1 MVQLRF
7 VGAVA
12 TTCPG
17 CSIPAR
23 YYLFILSITCLIL
36 GSMAGPTG
44 RSATTPVIAV
54 IGGGASG
61 TLTAVHLLRC
71 AAACQ
76 LPIRIVLV
84 DRLGR
89 HGQGQAYST
98 ACPAHLLNT
107 PAGQM
112 SALSGRP
119 DHLIEW
125 AGAAEVT
132 SATFLSRSQYGQYLR
147 EVLAQA
153 EREAAQLSELTCI
166 TSEVLRIRPNSSGRA
181 LRLRLADGSID
192 ADAAV
197 LAIGNMPTGLPF
209 PVPADDRVITDPWA
223 PGALDAIADGSPVVV
238 AGTGLTMLD
247 ITVAVAATSRDSSV
261 LAVSRHG
268 LLPQPHHGGV
278 PSPRPIWLPVLGRS
292 SAGPTG
298 SAGVGP
304 VRLSDLMWQV
314 RSAIADSPGSW
325 QDIIASLRPYVPG
338 LWHRMPAADQRLFL
352 RHVARYWE
360 VHRHLMPPA
369 TASRITEL
377 RATRRLSVLR
387 GRISAVTARAGQL
400 RISVDGDAGVT
411 ELTAGWLVNGTGA
424 TTNIAATSD
433 PLLRDLFAAGL
444 ARPDPLRLGID
455 ASTDGAVLNAN
466 GHASRTVF
474 TLGPPLRGL
483 WYETTSIPEIRA
495 QAAALATRLAG
506 EFLGRARPGSA
517 A

>member
-1 MVQLRF
+1 M
-7 VGAVA
+7 
-12 TTCPG
+12 
-17 CSIPAR
+17 
-23 YYLFILSITCLIL
+23 YYTR
-36 GSMAGPTG
+36 GMAGPTI

-71 AAACQ
+71 AAHQAAYQAAYQ
-76 LPIRIVLV
+76 LPIRIVLI

-132 SATFLSRSQYGQYLR
+132 SASFLSRGRYGQYLR
-147 EVLAQA
+147 DVLAQA
-153 EREAAQLSELTCI
+153 ERDAAQLCDLTRV
-166 TSEVLRIRPNSSGRA
+166 TDEVLRIRPDSSGRA
-181 LRLRLADGSID
+181 LRLTLAGGSID

-197 LAIGNMPTGLPF
+197 LAIGNAPAAVPF
-209 PVPADDRVITDPWA
+209 PVPASDRVITDPWA
-223 PGALDAIADGSPVVV
+223 PGALDAVAGGGQVVV
-238 AGTGLTMLD
+238 VGTGLTMLD
-247 ITVAVAATSRDSSV
+247 IAVAVTAASPDSSV

-268 LLPQPHHGGV
+268 LLPQPHHGSV

-298 SAGVGP
+298 PTELGP
-304 VRLSDLMWQV
+304 VQLSDLMWQV
-314 RSAIADSPGSW
+314 RSAIADSPASW
-325 QDIIASLRPYVPG
+325 QDILASLRPHVPG

-387 GRISAVTARAGQL
+387 GRITAVTAQAERL
-400 RISVDGDAGVT
+400 RVRVDGDAGVT
-411 ELTAGWLVNGTGA
+411 ELTAGCLVNGTGA

-433 PLLRDLFAAGL
+433 PLLRDLFAARL
-444 ARPDPLRLGID
+444 ARPDPVRLGID
-455 ASTDGAVLNAN
+455 ASTGGAVLDAN
-466 GHASRTVF
+466 GHASSTMF

-483 WYETTSIPEIRA
+483 WYETTSIPEIRE
-495 QAAALATRLAG
+495 QAAALANRLVA
-506 EFLGRARPGSA
+506 EYLGRARPGSA